1 MQIFSLSFIE
11 NNWTIKD
18 IETFINKIEKKINDK
33 ELLYIL
39 IEPIKK
45 NKLQLQTKNKKGQ
58 NIIDIINTNDKKDL
72 ELLIKQLCAIQE
84 IINKTTDNQIED
96 IVNELRV
103 RNNGK
108 LTEDFLNQL
117 KDIYKKIIIKYND
130 YSPFLQK
137 KNNKL

>member
-45 NKLQLQTKNKKGQ
+45 INYNYKLKIRKVK
-58 NIIDIINTNDKKDL
+58 I
-72 ELLIKQLCAIQE
+72 LLI
-84 IINKTTDNQIED
+84 
-96 IVNELRV
+96 
-103 RNNGK
+103 
-108 LTEDFLNQL
+108 
-117 KDIYKKIIIKYND
+117 
-130 YSPFLQK
+130 
-137 KNNKL
+137 

>member
-108 LTEDFLNQL
+108 LTEDF
-117 KDIYKKIIIKYND
+117 
-130 YSPFLQK
+130 F
-137 KNNKL
+137 